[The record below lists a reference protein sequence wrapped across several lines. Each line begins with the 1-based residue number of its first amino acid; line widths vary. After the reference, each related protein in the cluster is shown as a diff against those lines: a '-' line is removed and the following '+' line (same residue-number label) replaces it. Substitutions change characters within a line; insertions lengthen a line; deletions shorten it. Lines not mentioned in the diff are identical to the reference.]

1 MAVTINEEKELTLL
15 DGTTIK
21 VRPLKISLLRQF
33 MDKFDEIS
41 KVAEDNNKSMTILMD
56 CVLIA
61 MKQYNADLADLA
73 KLEDLLDL
81 PTVYAIINEASGIDL
96 TGASVLGG
104 NI

>member
-1 MAVTINEEKELTLL
+1 
-15 DGTTIK
+15 
-21 VRPLKISLLRQF
+21 
-33 MDKFDEIS
+33 
-41 KVAEDNNKSMTILMD
+41 MD

>member
-33 MDKFDEIS
+33 MEKFDEIA